1 MHVIHE
7 WNDQKALI
15 RVEGLKDSVHALHIS
30 DTHMGLIDE
39 RDAPKLDRCRGMGER
54 FHTRHENRDSQGG
67 IIPQEEAYRQMLARA
82 AEEKVDL
89 LALTGDIVD
98 FPSRANVE
106 YAHDQIVDIDVPT
119 LYTAGNHDWQFK
131 GHEPTSEVRT
141 KYWPLLEP
149 LHQGEPAFS
158 RRLINGLQFLAVDNS
173 IYQIE
178 EEQLESTRLALDE
191 GTPTVILL
199 HIPLSLPTLR
209 DAVIDVWGEPILM
222 GDPERPEAE
231 EDTACTRAF
240 IQLVAGA
247 ENLVAILCGHI
258 HHSHVDALNPWAAQ
272 YLSPPGYAGECR
284 LFEWQPM

>member
-1 MHVIHE
+1 MQVIHE
-7 WNDQKALI
+7 WNDQKAHI
-15 RVEGLKDSVHALHIS
+15 RVEGLRSNVRALHIS

-39 RDAPKLDRCRGMGER
+39 RDATELDRCRGMGER
-54 FHTRHENRDSQGG
+54 FHSRHENRDSRGA
-67 IIPQEEAYRQMLARA
+67 IIPQEEAFRQMLDQA
-82 AEEKVDL
+82 AEDHVDL

-98 FPSRANVE
+98 FPSQANVE
-106 YAHDQIVDIDVPT
+106 YAHDQIADIDLPS

-131 GHEPTSEVRT
+131 GREPTSEVRA

-158 RRLINGLQFLAVDNS
+158 RRHINGLQFLAVDNS
-173 IYQIE
+173 TYQIE

-209 DAVIDVWGEPILM
+209 GAVIDAKGEPILM

-231 EDTACTRAF
+231 EDTACTAEF
-240 IQLVAGA
+240 IQVVAGS

-272 YLSPPGYAGECR
+272 YLSPPGFAGECR
-284 LFEWQPM
+284 LFEWQPL